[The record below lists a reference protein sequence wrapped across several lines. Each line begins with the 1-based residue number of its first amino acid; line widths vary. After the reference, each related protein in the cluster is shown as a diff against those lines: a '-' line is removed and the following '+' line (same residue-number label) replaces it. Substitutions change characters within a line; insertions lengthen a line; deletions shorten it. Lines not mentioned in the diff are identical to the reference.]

1 MNLNTFN
8 ILRQET
14 VISIVSLCLV
24 LVLLTSLTVVFT
36 WKRWKRR
43 LLLARSAQVSRSGRS
58 SQIRRLF
65 FFSLFTRGGWKLP
78 LLTFAKV
85 KDAADQLLTP
95 QQWILLFCRAANWF
109 TCWCIFQKICLFKIF
124 KMSANWIKLSSQHRN
139 KKKSEKLLGTAGDAW
154 CTRAALLART
164 WSMSCT
170 WRRRSR

>member
-1 MNLNTFN
+1 MWCQLRWWPFVCLPGKEDQSIEWRDRIVFFFIESYRKPVTNDNVGAEGKINLNTFN

-65 FFSLFTRGGWKLP
+65 FFSLFSRGGWKLP

-85 KDAADQLLTP
+85 KDDQFLTP
-95 QQWILLFCRAANWF
+95 QQWINVFAF
-109 TCWCIFQKICLFKIF
+109 
-124 KMSANWIKLSSQHRN
+124 LSSSQLVHVLMYF
-139 KKKSEKLLGTAGDAW
+139 SENLFV
-154 CTRAALLART
+154 
-164 WSMSCT
+164 
-170 WRRRSR
+170 